1 MEAIKAPS
9 MSCWMARAKIVVKSS
24 RCVLLPR
31 HADADDGGVK
41 QLHSLRPV
49 LNICRKAQQQVR
61 VKLALL
67 EQVLMA

>member
-41 QLHSLRPV
+41 TA
-49 LNICRKAQQQVR
+49 AQF
-61 VKLALL
+61 ATSPEHLL
-67 EQVLMA
+67 QSTTTSTCQAGFT